1 MRTRVWE
8 SARIAAAIVCAIAAL
23 GATPAHADAYALT
36 KIVLSGESEP
46 VSGGTFDPNFFFVSL
61 NESGHVAFP
70 AQLTVGESFSF
81 GVFAHR
87 DGGLE
92 AVALRGEPAPECGN
106 GTYGY
111 VGGTSQI
118 NDAGDVSFMASII
131 GGELDTEEP
140 TDLGLFLD
148 SEGVHSPVVLANETA
163 PAPPGG
169 SYTPSTSDLDRHGL
183 ANSGAVAFLSGISSG
198 SATSGIFAGTGSS
211 ETPLALEGNPT
222 PAGGDYDA
230 FRFPGGGPSGHVV
243 FVADVVTGPADIGI
257 FRYLGAAGS
266 SIALSGGDAPGTEEG
281 TFTDFYYPAVNA
293 SGDVVFLASADGS
306 VPQDGIFVSLAGI
319 LWPVAIEN
327 DPAPETSGGSITSVP
342 FPPAIAGDG
351 DVVFPAGITGGSVS
365 AAVYRYAAASKSLS
379 PIVFADDIAPLTDG
393 ASFVSFG
400 VVAANGAG
408 EVAFQ
413 ATLSDGRHGI
423 FLASSAD
430 AVPSVGTSGLAALA
444 LFVGGLGLFALRRL
458 T

>member
-1 MRTRVWE
+1 MRTRVRE
-8 SARIAAAIVCAIAAL
+8 SARIAAAMACAIVTL

-46 VSGGTFDPNFFFVSL
+46 GSGGTFDPNFFSLSL

-70 AQLTVGESFSF
+70 AQLTVGESVSF

-87 DGGLE
+87 NGGLE
-92 AVALRGEPAPECGN
+92 TVALRGDPAPECGE

-111 VGGTSQI
+111 VGGTSRI

-131 GGELDTEEP
+131 DGELDTEVP
-140 TDLGLFLD
+140 TDRGLFLD
-148 SEGVHSPVVLANETA
+148 SEGVHSPVVLGNETA
-163 PAPPGG
+163 PTPPGG
-169 SYTPSTSDLDRHGL
+169 SYAPSTPDLDRHGL
-183 ANSGAVAFLSGISSG
+183 ANSGVLAFLSGVASG
-198 SATSGIFAGTGSS
+198 SAASGVFVGTGSS
-211 ETPLALEGNPT
+211 ETPLVL
-222 PAGGDYDA
+222 AGGPTAAGGSYGA
-230 FRFPGGGPSGHVV
+230 FRFPGGSPSGHVV
-243 FVADVVTGPADIGI
+243 FVADVADGPADIGI

-281 TFTDFYYPAVNA
+281 TFTDFYYPVVNA

-306 VPQDGIFVSLAGI
+306 VPQGGIFVSLAGI

-327 DPAPETSGGSITSVP
+327 DPAPETSGGSITSIP
-342 FPPAIAGDG
+342 FPPAIAGNG
-351 DVVFPAGITGGSVS
+351 DVVFPAGISGGSVS

-393 ASFVSFG
+393 ESFVSFG

-430 AVPSVGTSGLAALA
+430 AVPSIGTSGLAALA
-444 LFVGGLGLFALRRL
+444 LFVGALGLLALRRL
-458 T
+458 A